1 MMLSEVT
8 LTVVICV
15 FNEEENIP
23 HLYNALTE
31 SLVDFTYE
39 IILVNDGSTDN
50 TLKEIQKIRDERV
63 KLINFTRNYG
73 QSSALKAGIDYATGD
88 YIVTM
93 DGDLQ
98 NDPSDIPMM
107 VQKAIA
113 EDFDLVAGVRAKRK
127 DGALLRKI
135 PSKIA
140 NRLIKKTTGTSF
152 KDLGCALKVIK
163 ADIAKKLG
171 IYGELHRFISILA
184 VFEGANFTQVDVKH
198 HERKF
203 GKSKYGLGRTFKVL
217 SDLFLMLFL
226 KKYIQRPIHLFG
238 KYGAILFLLGLCINF
253 YLLVI
258 KLMGEEIGGRPL
270 LILGVLLL
278 LSGIQLVT
286 VGLVAELQMRTYFE
300 SQEKKPY
307 NVKGIYQGGEKIV

>member
-1 MMLSEVT
+1 MISI
-8 LTVVICV
+8 VVSL

-23 HLYNALTE
+23 HLYKALTE
-31 SLVDFTYE
+31 SLTDLTYE
-39 IILVNDGSTDN
+39 IILVNDGSTDG
-50 TLKEIQKIRDERV
+50 TLKEIQQIKDERV

-107 VQKAIA
+107 VQKAIE
-113 EDFDLVAGVRAKRK
+113 EDYDLVAGVRAKRK

-163 ADIAKKLG
+163 SDIAKKLG

-184 VFEGANFTQVDVKH
+184 VFEGARFTQVDVKH

-238 KYGAILFLLGLCINF
+238 KYGVILFVLGGCINF

-270 LILGVLLL
+270 LILGALLL

-307 NVKGIYQGGEKIV
+307 NVKDIYHGGEKVD

>member
-1 MMLSEVT
+1 MISYPFLSI
-8 LTVVICV
+8 VICV

-23 HLYNALTE
+23 HLYKALTE
-31 SLVDFTYE
+31 NLTELTYE
-39 IILVNDGSTDN
+39 IILVNDGSTDG
-50 TLKEIQKIRDERV
+50 TLKEIQKIKDGRI

-107 VQKAIA
+107 VQKAID
-113 EDFDLVAGVRAKRK
+113 EDIDLVAGVRAKRK

-163 ADIAKKLG
+163 TDIAKKLG

-184 VFEGANFTQVDVKH
+184 VFEGARFTQVDVKH

-238 KYGAILFLLGLCINF
+238 KYGVILFVLGVCINF

-258 KLMGEEIGGRPL
+258 KLMGEQIGGRPL
-270 LILGVLLL
+270 LILGALLL

-307 NVKGIYQGGEKIV
+307 NVKDIYQGGEKKV